1 MTEKTRNMIEFLEKE
16 DFESFKKSLFL
27 CISEKLEEALSD
39 KRDFVSQSVLEQ
51 GDAAAAAAE
60 ADAEKQALFVDP
72 MMAKEFFLMD
82 IDHKGHTITLK
93 SLGTGIG
100 KPVISYIDGEQF
112 EVFTD
117 KEIAKKESIE
127 AVNRMI
133 QKNIESVKNLRNNDK
148 QLAKEKINKEQQV
161 SSKPEKDEDKK

>member
-51 GDAAAAAAE
+51 GDAAAAAE

-133 QKNIESVKNLRNNDK
+133 QKNIESVKDLRKTDK
-148 QLAKEKINKEQQV
+148 QLAKEKMNKEQQV
-161 SSKPEKDEDKK
+161 SSKSEKDEDKK

>member
-1 MTEKTRNMIEFLEKE
+1 MIEFLEKE

-51 GDAAAAAAE
+51 GDAAAE

-72 MMAKEFFLMD
+72 NMAKEFFLMD

-133 QKNIESVKNLRNNDK
+133 QKNIESVKDLRKTDK
-148 QLAKEKINKEQQV
+148 QLAKEKMDKEQQV
-161 SSKPEKDEDKK
+161 SSESEEDEDKK